1 VAAADW
7 RRNQAAVTVAT
18 FIGFAAFTLV
28 MPFLPLYFEQLG
40 VHDTSAIAIWS
51 GVSLGVTPAITA
63 AMAPLWARIADRYG
77 RKLMVVRSLAS
88 FVVVM
93 SLLAAVRQPWQVLA
107 LRAVLGLFA
116 GYGTLAMTMAAD
128 SAPPEHLATAIGW
141 VQTAQRLGPAI
152 GPIVG
157 GGLAAAVGLRE
168 AFLVAA
174 ACYFGAFLLVVFGYR
189 EAGLPRAHRAA
200 AAASPTFAEL
210 RRVPHFVLYLG
221 LVFGLQLVDRSI
233 GPVLPLYLR
242 EIGTGAARVP
252 FLSGLIF
259 TVTAGAAAFGNQI
272 TGWCLDRWSP
282 AWVVATGAAVA
293 TVGAAGFAAGPAAG
307 ALLGLAVP
315 FGFGIGVATTTIYTV
330 AGHAVSARQRNVAF
344 GYLTTAYLVGL
355 AVSPVVAGLIGSRS
369 MRSIFVVDAVGLAA
383 LTWIVGRRMGG
394 GIGAGRADRDERAE
408 SRESE

>member
-1 VAAADW
+1 MADHSPVRPTYAPVPDW

-28 MPFLPLYFEQLG
+28 MPFLPLYFAQLG
-40 VHDTSAIAIWS
+40 VADTSAIAIWS

-77 RKLMVVRSLAS
+77 RKLMVARSLAS

-93 SLLAAVRQPWQVLA
+93 AALAAVRHPWQVLA

-116 GYGTLAMTMAAD
+116 GYGTIAMTMAAD
-128 SAPPEHLATAIGW
+128 SAPPEHMATAIGW

-157 GGLAAAVGLRE
+157 GALAAALGLRE
-168 AFLVAA
+168 TFVVAA
-174 ACYFGAFLLVVFGYR
+174 ACYLGAFLLVVFGYR
-189 EAGLPRAHRAA
+189 EAGLPHAGAPAA
-200 AAASPTFAEL
+200 AAASPTLAEL
-210 RRVPHFVLYLG
+210 RAVPHFGLYLG

-233 GPVLPLYLR
+233 GPVLPLYLG
-242 EIGTGAARVP
+242 EIGTSAARVP

-272 TGWCLDRWSP
+272 TGWFLDRWSP
-282 AWVVATGAAVA
+282 AWVVAVSAAVA
-293 TVGAAGFAAGPAAG
+293 TVGAAGFAVGPAA
-307 ALLGLAVP
+307 AVLLAIAVP
-315 FGFGIGVATTTIYTV
+315 FGLGIGIATTAIYTT
-330 AGHAVSARQRNVAF
+330 AGHAVSPRQRNVAF

-369 MRSIFVVDAVGLAA
+369 MRSVFLVDTAGLA
-383 LTWIVGRRMGG
+383 LVTWVVFRRMGG
-394 GIGAGRADRDERAE
+394 GARA
-408 SRESE
+408 